1 MLEKLREVS
10 AYLIFGV
17 LTTLVNIISFYIFD
31 NLLNINY
38 LIANIISWFLSI
50 IFAYITNK
58 KYVFKNHKKDNFKTF
73 ILFISSRLTTLLL
86 DMLFMI
92 LLIEKIQLSELN
104 SKIIVQ
110 IMVVIINYLL
120 SKLIVFKDK
129 D

>member
-1 MLEKLREVS
+1 MLEKLREIS

-17 LTTLVNIISFYIFD
+17 LTTLVNIISFYIFN
-31 NLLNINY
+31 NLLNIDY

-50 IFAYITNK
+50 IFAYITNRN
-58 KYVFKNHKKDNFKTF
+58 YVFKNHKKDNFKTF

-92 LLIEKIQLSELN
+92 LLIEKIQISEIN

-110 IMVVIINYLL
+110 IIVIVINYLL
-120 SKLIVFKDK
+120 SKLLVFKDK

>member
-17 LTTLVNIISFYIFD
+17 LTTLVNIISFYIFN
-31 NLLNINY
+31 NLLNIDY

-58 KYVFKNHKKDNFKTF
+58 NYVFKNNKEDNFKTF

-92 LLIEKIQLSELN
+92 LLIEKIQISEIN

-120 SKLIVFKDK
+120 SKLIVFKDR
-129 D
+129 

>member
-1 MLEKLREVS
+1 MLEKLKEVS

-17 LTTLVNIISFYIFD
+17 LTTLVNIISFYIFN
-31 NLLNINY
+31 NLFNIDY

-58 KYVFKNHKKDNFKTF
+58 NYVFKNHKEDNFKTF

-92 LLIEKIQLSELN
+92 LLIEKIQISEIN

-110 IMVVIINYLL
+110 ILVVIINYLL
-120 SKLIVFKDK
+120 SKLIVFKDR
-129 D
+129 

>member
-1 MLEKLREVS
+1 MLEKLKEVS

-17 LTTLVNIISFYIFD
+17 LTTLVNIISFYIFN
-31 NLLNINY
+31 NLFNIDY

-58 KYVFKNHKKDNFKTF
+58 NYVFKNHKEDNFKTF

-92 LLIEKIQLSELN
+92 LLIEKIQISEIN

-110 IMVVIINYLL
+110 ILVVVINYLL
-120 SKLIVFKDK
+120 SKLIVFKDR
-129 D
+129 

>member
-17 LTTLVNIISFYIFD
+17 LTTLVNIISFYIFN
-31 NLLNINY
+31 NLLNIDY

-58 KYVFKNHKKDNFKTF
+58 NYVFKNNKEDNFKTF

-92 LLIEKIQLSELN
+92 LLIEKIQISEIN

-110 IMVVIINYLL
+110 IMVVVINYLL
-120 SKLIVFKDK
+120 SKLIVFKDR
-129 D
+129 

>member
-17 LTTLVNIISFYIFD
+17 LTTLLNIISFYIFN
-31 NLLNINY
+31 NLLNIDY

-58 KYVFKNHKKDNFKTF
+58 NYVFKNNKEDNFKTF

-92 LLIEKIQLSELN
+92 LLIEKIQISEIN

-110 IMVVIINYLL
+110 IMVVVINYLL
-120 SKLIVFKDK
+120 SKLIVFKDR
-129 D
+129 

>member
-17 LTTLVNIISFYIFD
+17 LTTLVNIISFYIFN
-31 NLLNINY
+31 NLLNIDY

-58 KYVFKNHKKDNFKTF
+58 NYVFKNHKENNFKTF

-92 LLIEKIQLSELN
+92 LLIEKIQISEIN

-120 SKLIVFKDK
+120 SKLIVFKDR
-129 D
+129 

>member
-17 LTTLVNIISFYIFD
+17 LTTLVNIISFYIFN
-31 NLLNINY
+31 NLLNIDY
-38 LIANIISWFLSI
+38 LISNIISWFLSI

-58 KYVFKNHKKDNFKTF
+58 NYVFKNHKEDNFKTF

-92 LLIEKIQLSELN
+92 LLIEKIQISEIN

-120 SKLIVFKDK
+120 SKLIVFKDR
-129 D
+129 

>member
-1 MLEKLREVS
+1 MLEKLKEVS

-17 LTTLVNIISFYIFD
+17 LTTLVNIISFYIFN
-31 NLLNINY
+31 NLLNIDY

-58 KYVFKNHKKDNFKTF
+58 NYVFKNHKEDNFKTF

-92 LLIEKIQLSELN
+92 LLIEKIQISEIN

-110 IMVVIINYLL
+110 IMVVVINYLL
-120 SKLIVFKDK
+120 SKLIVFKDR
-129 D
+129 

>member
-17 LTTLVNIISFYIFD
+17 LTTLVNIISFYIFN

-50 IFAYITNK
+50 IFAYITNRN
-58 KYVFKNHKKDNFKTF
+58 YVFKKHKGDSFKTF

-92 LLIEKIQLSELN
+92 LLIEKIQISELN
-104 SKIIVQ
+104 SKIIIQ
-110 IMVVIINYLL
+110 IMVVVINYLL
-120 SKLIVFKDK
+120 SKLIVFKGRD
-129 D
+129 

>member
-1 MLEKLREVS
+1 MLEKLKEVS

-17 LTTLVNIISFYIFD
+17 LTTLVNIISFYIFN
-31 NLLNINY
+31 NLLNIDY

-58 KYVFKNHKKDNFKTF
+58 NYVFKNNKEDNFKTF

-92 LLIEKIQLSELN
+92 LLIEKIQISEIN

-110 IMVVIINYLL
+110 IMVVVINYLL
-120 SKLIVFKDK
+120 SKLIVFKDR
-129 D
+129 

>member
-1 MLEKLREVS
+1 MLEKLKEVF
-10 AYLIFGV
+10 AYLVFGV
-17 LTTLVNIISFYIFD
+17 LTTIINIISFYIFN
-31 NLLNINY
+31 NLLNIDY
-38 LIANIISWFLSI
+38 LIANIISWLLSI

-58 KYVFKNHKKDNFKTF
+58 NYVFKNHKENNFKTF

-92 LLIEKIQLSELN
+92 LLIEKIQISEIN

-110 IMVVIINYLL
+110 ILVVVINYLL

-129 D
+129 N

>member
-58 KYVFKNHKKDNFKTF
+58 NYVFKNHKKDNFKTF

-110 IMVVIINYLL
+110 IMVVVINYLL

>member
-17 LTTLVNIISFYIFD
+17 LTTLVNIISFYIFN

-50 IFAYITNK
+50 IFAYITNRN
-58 KYVFKNHKKDNFKTF
+58 YVFKNHKGDSFKTF

-92 LLIEKIQLSELN
+92 LLIEKIQISEMN
-104 SKIIVQ
+104 SKIIIQ
-110 IMVVIINYLL
+110 IMVVVINYLL
-120 SKLIVFKDK
+120 SKLIVFKGRD
-129 D
+129 